1 MSSPVTIADIYKLLI
16 NAQELAQKLSAEF
29 YHRMAVSQADAD
41 RRYTGGCG
49 GSE

>member
-1 MSSPVTIADIYKLLI
+1 MSSPVTIADVYKLFP

-29 YHRMAVSQADAD
+29 NRRMAESLADAD
-41 RRYTGGCG
+41 RRYTGGFG